1 MKKTMKSAMKAV
13 ALMMMATVMSLGM
26 TSCDNEDDNKSTDT
40 AMTGAET
47 LITITPTTDAKDI
60 AETTLEYTDEN
71 GKTQTKTAMGG
82 LLTATVK
89 VSKLPATIDITV
101 KQTSL
106 SGAPIVKDSYTL
118 GANLKADVT
127 GYRRG
132 IPSGHQKTVKINCL
146 KKVSRNEVPDFFK
159 ATHVAKKT
167 LTIST
172 NASGSDLSATLK
184 DAQ

>member
-1 MKKTMKSAMKAV
+1 MKKTMKSAMKA
-13 ALMMMATVMSLGM
+13 AAMMLMATVMTAGM
-26 TSCDNEDDNKSTDT
+26 VSCDSDSDNQSADT

-47 LITITPTTDAKDI
+47 LITITPTSDAKDI

-89 VSKLPATIDITV
+89 VSKLPANIDITI

-106 SGAPIVKDSYTL
+106 SGAPVVKDSYTL
-118 GANLKADVT
+118 GANVTTVTT

-132 IPSGHQKTVKINCL
+132 IPSGHQKKVQANCL
-146 KKVSRNEVPDFFK
+146 KKVSRNDVPEFFK

-172 NASGSDLSATLK
+172 NASGSDLSAILK